1 MECVSSVD
9 NVPQWKK
16 DLIARLRNQNKS
28 SSDNGNRDHHS
39 TPHHSLAHRT
49 VLQPNLTSK
58 NESVA
63 SSGSSCNYVPEQC
76 NVNKKMVQERA
87 WTDKKSDEFDEMV
100 ANNGYHK
107 GSDSDSSEELHY
119 GPGIVNKLKN
129 KYLSLALRE
138 SNNRPTILHMRKAT
152 SLENILDDDEPEYK
166 SRFNGV
172 SATTRNVS
180 NKYKNNYRRNEMK
193 RARSVETISRLDT
206 QTNNGISNRQSL
218 HEETLIAVQKEGND
232 YPYKKIPDNTDN
244 IVTEN
249 KFSQRINRP
258 KRLQPIMNEKEKPPV
273 DFVKQA
279 KMIFEK
285 RPEQRTRAPPQ
296 TGDVA
301 AKVDSFNNIIV
312 KKKVEAKVNKKTQ
325 MKAVKYN
332 FNDKKVPNS
341 DQGLLSPIPD
351 VSKIVHSD
359 TERAKSITNLSETPD
374 LILTS
379 SPLSSLLSP
388 IPNEENGTTPRKLTS
403 PLVSPNRIKPAS
415 PLTSPSRSSPKL
427 TYEGTFDFT
436 KKVSSTP
443 INENV
448 SETKVPP
455 SQQLKIDIN
464 GFAESSFSEVKVLQ
478 TQKSPPRDERN
489 VEKDLT
495 VTEIEKNTINSA
507 KNKSSESVE
516 VVNRNVVP
524 KKQPRAKEPVSN
536 TAVFNFTSSKRD
548 VPDYISNDKSR
559 LPGKPELPKPGEG
572 GIILI
577 AGATILESFT
587 DEDEEILRSLEGPPS
602 PCDVTFI
609 NDNILID
616 GKSSL
621 CQKSKK
627 AKLKISFVE
636 AGPDIYEYPSET
648 SLMVDESP
656 AQVGHSIPNLSGS
669 SLATYTPKSMENFQ
683 PGVTRSTP
691 IPPATKPVET
701 TSDELN
707 VELDEVDKPFSSG
720 STTDILF

>member
-28 SSDNGNRDHHS
+28 SSGNVNRDHHS

-63 SSGSSCNYVPEQC
+63 SSGSSSNNIPEQC
-76 NVNKKMVQERA
+76 NVKKKMVQERA
-87 WTDKKSDEFDEMV
+87 WADKKSDKFEEMV

-107 GSDSDSSEELHY
+107 ESDSDSSEELHY

-138 SNNRPTILHMRKAT
+138 SNSRPSILHMRKAT
-152 SLENILDDDEPEYK
+152 SLENLLDDDDGGGDQDYK
-166 SRFNGV
+166 SRFNGIG
-172 SATTRNVS
+172 NIS

-193 RARSVETISRLDT
+193 RARSVETISRLDN
-206 QTNNGISNRQSL
+206 QTNNSITNRQSL
-218 HEETLIAVQKEGND
+218 HEETFIAVQKEGND
-232 YPYKKIPDNTDN
+232 YPSKKIQDN
-244 IVTEN
+244 VQEN
-249 KFSQRINRP
+249 KFSHRINRP
-258 KRLQPIMNEKEKPPV
+258 KRLLPIMNEKEKPPV

-325 MKAVKYN
+325 IKSVKYN
-332 FNDKKVPNS
+332 LYDKKVPNS
-341 DQGLLSPIPD
+341 DTGLLSPIPD
-351 VSKIVHSD
+351 VSKIVPIE
-359 TERAKSITNLSETPD
+359 TERCKSLTNLSETPD

-379 SPLSSLLSP
+379 SPLSSL
-388 IPNEENGTTPRKLTS
+388 PNEENIIPKKLTS
-403 PLVSPNRIKPAS
+403 PLLSPNRIKPAS
-415 PLTSPSRSSPKL
+415 PLISPSRFSPKL
-427 TYEGTFDFT
+427 TYEGAFDFT

-448 SETKVPP
+448 SDIKVPT
-455 SQQLKIDIN
+455 SQQLEIDVN
-464 GFAESSFSEVKVLQ
+464 GYVDTSYSDVKVLQ
-478 TQKSPPRDERN
+478 TKKSPPYVEKKI
-489 VEKDLT
+489 EKDLNA
-495 VTEIEKNTINSA
+495 TEIEKNTINTA

-524 KKQPRAKEPVSN
+524 KKQTRPKEPVSN

-572 GIILI
+572 GIIFI
-577 AGATILESFT
+577 PGATILESFT

-616 GKSSL
+616 GKSSM
-621 CQKSKK
+621 CQKSKRSK
-627 AKLKISFVE
+627 MKISFVE

-648 SLMVDESP
+648 SLMVDENPVVSP

-669 SLATYTPKSMENFQ
+669 SLATYTPKSSTESFQ

-691 IPPATKPVET
+691 VPSVKPVET
-701 TSDELN
+701 ASDEPN
-707 VELDEVDKPFSSG
+707 FELDEVDKPFSSG
-720 STTDILF
+720 NTTDILF